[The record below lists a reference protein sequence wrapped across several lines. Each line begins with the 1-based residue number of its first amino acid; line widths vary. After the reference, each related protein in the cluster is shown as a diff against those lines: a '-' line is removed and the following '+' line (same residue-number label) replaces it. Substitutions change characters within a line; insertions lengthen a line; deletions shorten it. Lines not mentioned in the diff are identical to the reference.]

1 MSVSLSQ
8 ICVLQSVS
16 SPIPDPSMD
25 APLPLDGPSWLWWFV
40 SALPIGEEKK
50 AQFLLSTSLKERILL
65 LRSSL
70 PLPGRSLNVGQG
82 LNGSKTGLGKT
93 SQQRDEYDVLKQV
106 MPIAYDANKLDLRT
120 NSCCLSVWLFI
131 QPSLVS
137 VF

>member
-1 MSVSLSQ
+1 MHVCFLSQ

-50 AQFLLSTSLKERILL
+50 AQFLLSTSLKERVLQ

-70 PLPGRSLNVGQG
+70 PLPGRSLNV
-82 LNGSKTGLGKT
+82 
-93 SQQRDEYDVLKQV
+93 SQ
-106 MPIAYDANKLDLRT
+106 
-120 NSCCLSVWLFI
+120 
-131 QPSLVS
+131 
-137 VF
+137 